1 MTSIRI
7 PVLAVLLASAA
18 SAWAQDASAPQAAPE
33 RAPLAASAP
42 LAEPPVPVLVPA
54 PVVAPEPPPPA
65 PRPVHYRCEG
75 DVAIEAVYPPLD
87 RADGPVTISWLGGR
101 ETLKIARSGSG
112 ARYVNRSYV
121 WWTKGD
127 TAFLS
132 TRGGR
137 MLVRN
142 CNAQ

>member
-1 MTSIRI
+1 
-7 PVLAVLLASAA
+7 V
-18 SAWAQDASAPQAAPE
+18 
-33 RAPLAASAP
+33 PLAAP
-42 LAEPPVPVLVPA
+42 PA
-54 PVVAPEPPPPA
+54 PVAVPSPVVVPEPA
-65 PRPVHYRCEG
+65 DTPRPVRYRCEG
-75 DVAIEAVYPPLD
+75 DVTIEAVYPPLA
-87 RADGPVTISWLGGR
+87 RADGPVTIRWLGGR

-112 ARYVNRSYV
+112 ARYVNRRYV

-142 CNAQ
+142 CVEQ